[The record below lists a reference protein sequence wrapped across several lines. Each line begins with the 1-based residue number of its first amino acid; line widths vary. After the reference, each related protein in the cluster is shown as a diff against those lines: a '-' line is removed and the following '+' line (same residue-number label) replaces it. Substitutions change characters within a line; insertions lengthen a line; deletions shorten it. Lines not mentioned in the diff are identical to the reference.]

1 METYGSWLCS
11 SVGEHGLSGNDNEII
26 CWRYPAHP
34 QVMVNYSCGEYI
46 GGQEAIFYANTE
58 ANTLTVLQE
67 VLGDRRLVLLVEHI
81 ICINFKI

>member
-11 SVGEHGLSGNDNEII
+11 SVGEHRLSGNDNEII
-26 CWRYPAHP
+26 FWRYPA
-34 QVMVNYSCGEYI
+34 QVMVNYICGEYI

-67 VLGDRRLVLLVEHI
+67 LLGDRRLVLLVEHI
-81 ICINFKI
+81 IYINFKI